1 MLKITPA
8 YSFDDVLLVPRWS
21 PVPTRGAID
30 LSVDLGKHLQLK
42 IPIIAANMKH
52 VAEVQMADALGSL
65 GGLTILHRFCS
76 IEEQLAM
83 YQACQYPQYVGA
95 AIGVK
100 SEDRERA
107 DKLIEAGCLTI
118 CVDVAHGD
126 SLLAS
131 RMVEWLR
138 EEWNELLI
146 IAGNVATASG
156 ALTLAQAGADVVKCN
171 IGSGSICST
180 RIEAGTGVPSITAL
194 SNVFT
199 QACQG
204 IHNQYNT
211 CYKKSSERGFKII
224 ADGGITTAGN
234 LGKALCFSDA
244 VMLGSLLAG
253 TPEAPGEIFEKDGQ
267 QYKRYDGSSTFKH
280 KNVEGIKAMVKVK
293 PPVAEVIERL
303 MDGLRS
309 CCSYQGVYD
318 LEDLKRNPE
327 FVQISQAGLR
337 ESHPHSV
344 LELS

>member
-42 IPIIAANMKH
+42 IPVVAANMKH
-52 VAEVQMADALGSL
+52 VAEVQMADALGAL

-76 IEEQLAM
+76 IEEQVAM

-100 SEDRERA
+100 PEDMDRA
-107 DKLIEAGCLTI
+107 QQLVKAGCLTI

-126 SLLAS
+126 SWQA
-131 RMVEWLR
+131 RKMVEWLR
-138 EEWNELLI
+138 ANWDQIII
-146 IAGNVATASG
+146 IAGNVATAQG
-156 ALTLAQAGADVVKCN
+156 ALNLAEVGADVIKTGV
-171 IGSGSICST
+171 GSGSICST
-180 RIEAGTGVPSITAL
+180 RIETGNGVPSITAL

-204 IHNQYNT
+204 VHSQYNA

-253 TPEAPGEIFEKDGQ
+253 TPEAPGETFEKNGQ
-267 QYKRYDGSSTFKH
+267 RYKRFDGSSTFKH
-280 KNVEGIKAMVKVK
+280 KNVEGVKAAVKVK
-293 PPVAEVIERL
+293 PPVVEVIERL